1 MAELFIG
8 AVAAMG
14 LFLLVLMARS
24 RAIPVRWWQWVLTVL
39 CLIYAVFVAEIII
52 SFLREGTPKG
62 AVVTG
67 TLLGFPAAVWAVL
80 LGRFVFGRGRGKGE
94 GGTVRRVENARNS

>member
-8 AVAAMG
+8 AAAAMG
-14 LFLLVLMARS
+14 LFLLVSMARS
-24 RAIPVRWWQWVLTVL
+24 RAIPVRWWQWVLTLL
-39 CLIYAVFVAEIII
+39 CLMYTVFVAEIII
-52 SFLREGTPKG
+52 GFLREGTPKG

-80 LGRFVFGRGRGKGE
+80 LGRFVFRWENGRGKGRSR
-94 GGTVRRVENARNS
+94 GVRHEA

>member
-8 AVAAMG
+8 AVATMG
-14 LFLLVLMARS
+14 LFLLVWMARS

-39 CLIYAVFVAEIII
+39 CLIYAVFVVEIII
-52 SFLREGTPKG
+52 GFLREGTPKG

-67 TLLGFPAAVWAVL
+67 TLLGFPAVVWAVL

-94 GGTVRRVENARNS
+94 GETVRGEHAASG